1 MVLKPLF
8 NKTLVHPEEKEE
20 KGILLGEKSPNELIR
35 ARVIDVG
42 NGKLKNFTN
51 SLQNAQDNIQIPFIN
66 GDFIYFSIFDAKPVT
81 IDGETYY
88 MLECLDVYGK
98 E

>member
-1 MVLKPLF
+1 MALKPLF
-8 NKTLVHPEEKEE
+8 NKILVHPEEKEE
-20 KGILLGEKSPNELIR
+20 KGILLGEKSPNELLR
-35 ARVIDVG
+35 AKVIDVG
-42 NGKLKNFTN
+42 DGKCKNFAKP
-51 SLQNAQDNIQIPFIN
+51 LENAQENILIPFVS
-66 GDFIYFSIFDAKPVT
+66 GDFIYFSVFDAKPVT

>member
-8 NKTLVHPEEKEE
+8 NKILVHPEEKEE
-20 KGILLGEKSPNELIR
+20 KGILLGEKSSNELLR
-35 ARVIDVG
+35 AKVIDVG
-42 NGKLKNFTN
+42 DGIYKNFTKP
-51 SLQNAQDNIQIPFIN
+51 LENAQENVLIPFVN
-66 GDFIYFSIFDAKPVT
+66 GDFIYFSLFDAKPVS

-88 MLECLDVYGK
+88 MLDCLDVYGK